1 MSTFLAGKP
10 RNSKQPK
17 GMCAL
22 KISPHSFIA
31 VTLVRSIFLYLLLE
45 FLISVGPMFINFGVF
60 SRVDALI

>member
-1 MSTFLAGKP
+1 MKWKKMSMFLAGKA

-31 VTLVRSIFLYLLLE
+31 VTLINVLTRYLT
-45 FLISVGPMFINFGVF
+45 F
-60 SRVDALI
+60 